1 MIKYVLTS
9 NIKNIKLYISH
20 SKGGKYEQ
28 IGYYAHQRT
37 I

>member
-9 NIKNIKLYISH
+9 NIKNIKLYIIH

-28 IGYYAHQRT
+28 IRYYAHQHT